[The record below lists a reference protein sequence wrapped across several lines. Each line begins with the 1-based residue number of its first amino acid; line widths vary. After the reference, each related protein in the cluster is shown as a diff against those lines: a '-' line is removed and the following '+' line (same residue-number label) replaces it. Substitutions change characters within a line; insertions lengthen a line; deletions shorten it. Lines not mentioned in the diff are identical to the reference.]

1 MPEPA
6 FKSLTGTARKNFLEK
21 YKFRPTATNCRPIV
35 SEAIPLNM
43 LPGMYP
49 EKAKTFTPISYD
61 QFYSVLDPLLLEA
74 KKITRKTLNV

>member
-1 MPEPA
+1 MKTTELP

-35 SEAIPLNM
+35 SEAIPINL

-49 EKAKTFTPISYD
+49 EKIKAIAPVTYD
-61 QFYSVLDPLLLEA
+61 
-74 KKITRKTLNV
+74 